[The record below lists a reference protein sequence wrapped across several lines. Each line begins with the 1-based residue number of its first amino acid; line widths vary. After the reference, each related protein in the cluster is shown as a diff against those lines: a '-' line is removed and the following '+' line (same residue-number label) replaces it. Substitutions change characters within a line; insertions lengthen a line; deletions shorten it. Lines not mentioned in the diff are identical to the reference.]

1 MKRKLET
8 ESAPTSKRMRTEK
21 RGCLSEE
28 SSSTFQGN
36 NKNLSQ
42 FQPINKLR
50 LIWSESDID
59 YLRKISSYDSFLPLD
74 YKKPDWVNAEMRF
87 TLSADS
93 GSSWDSSFED
103 DQVKLS
109 KVPDYIKKLASQT
122 ELAAYDIGKVLGA
135 GSFGQVIAATRKAD
149 NLPVALKFV
158 QKSSVKEFK
167 KINGREIPSE
177 AYLQRQARHRHVI
190 DIYDVIITDEHYV
203 YVMERPEVCKDLFD
217 VIHDRDSL
225 DRPLTEREAR
235 RYFAQILQ
243 ANISCEETGVLH
255 RDIKPE
261 NILVD
266 MRTDEAKLIDFGLAS
281 EVQHEPFTKFR
292 GTPNYMPPEF
302 RKSRKY
308 DGCQGTVWQMGILLV
323 DMLSPV
329 VPAFEHPRH
338 ALSMTPRV
346 PRHLSPEAKN
356 LIYSLLN
363 ATPSNR
369 PTLQQTLQHPWFAM
383 TSY

>member
-1 MKRKLET
+1 
-8 ESAPTSKRMRTEK
+8 MRIEK

-28 SSSTFQGN
+28 SSSTFQR
-36 NKNLSQ
+36 
-42 FQPINKLR
+42 NKLR

-122 ELAAYDIGKVLGA
+122 ELAA
-135 GSFGQVIAATRKAD
+135 FGQVIAATRKTD

-167 KINGREIPSE
+167 K
-177 AYLQRQARHRHVI
+177 RQARHRHVI

-281 EVQHEPFTKFR
+281 EVQHEPFTTFR

-308 DGCQGTVWQMGILLV
+308 DGCQGTVCLMGILLV

-338 ALSMTPRV
+338 ALSMTPKC
-346 PRHLSPEAKN
+346 HGIFSPEAKN